1 MKIIKH
7 SENSI
12 VVDSREVAEMIG
24 KDHKHLMRDIRGYI
38 NVLDESPTLDYQEFF
53 IESSYL
59 TVQNKMQPCFNITK
73 KGCDMVA
80 NKMIGTKGILFTAEY
95 VSAFDDYEKQIK
107 GSNKQLSP
115 MEQLKLQ
122 YEVLDNHEERVLK
135 IEKAL
140 ESMEITPLQRK
151 NIQRAKSSKIIE
163 LLGGK
168 KSNAYKDA
176 SFRSRVYAAIN
187 REYQDYFEVNSYEY
201 TPKARFNEAL
211 EFIRE
216 FSLSAQLKMDLK
228 LFV

>member
-7 SENSI
+7 NENSI
-12 VVDSREVAEMIG
+12 VVDSREVAERIG

-59 TVQNKMQPCFNITK
+59 TVQNKMQPCFLVTK

-95 VSAFDDYEKQIK
+95 VSAFDAYEKQVR
-107 GSNKQLSP
+107 GVSKQLNP
-115 MEQLKLQ
+115 MEQLKLH
-122 YEVLDNHEERVLK
+122 YDVLDNHEERVLK

-168 KSNAYKDA
+168 KSSAYKDA

-187 REYQDYFEVNSYEY
+187 REYQDYFEINSYEY